1 LAGKR
6 GSYAKS
12 ELRKQTISEV
22 ALALVMERGHRS
34 VTVAEVAARAG
45 VSEPSVFYHFPTKE
59 ALLVAALRQF
69 DAENIR
75 PLGVGGA
82 IADMP
87 SRAEAGVRREHHIR
101 LQAEM
106 SGAAAYAEHPAR
118 EYFRDRWERSFQV
131 VAEDIEMLQK
141 DGVVPATVDAK
152 HAARVLLATWEGL
165 QVQWMHG
172 PEFDIRSEIAA
183 VIHAVLDLD
192 EGFRFTD

>member
-1 LAGKR
+1 MAGKR

-12 ELRKQTISEV
+12 ELRKQAIGEA
-22 ALALVMERGHRS
+22 ALELVMERGHRA
-34 VTVAEVAARAG
+34 VTMAEIADRVG
-45 VSEPSVFYHFPTKE
+45 VSEPLLFYHFPSKE

-87 SRAEAGVRREHHIR
+87 SRAAAGVRREHLVH

-106 SGAAAYAEHPAR
+106 SGAAFDAGHPAR

-131 VAEDIEMLQK
+131 VAEDIEMLQR
-141 DGVVPATVDAK
+141 DGVVPGAVDARR
-152 HAARVLLATWEGL
+152 AARALLAAWEGL

-172 PEFDIRSEIAA
+172 PEFDIRTEFAT
-183 VIHAVLDLD
+183 VIRALLGLD
-192 EGFRFTD
+192 EGFPFT

>member
-1 LAGKR
+1 MAGKR

-12 ELRKQTISEV
+12 ELRRQAIGEA
-22 ALALVMERGHRS
+22 ALALIMERGHRS
-34 VTVAEVAARAG
+34 VTIADVARRVG

-87 SRAEAGVRREHHIR
+87 SRAEAGVRREHHVR

-106 SGAAAYAEHPAR
+106 SAAAADAGHPAR
-118 EYFRDRWERSFQV
+118 AYFRDRWERSFQV

-141 DGVVPATVDAK
+141 DGVVPASIDAK
-152 HAARVLLATWEGL
+152 RAARVLLAAWQGL

-172 PEFDIRSEIAA
+172 PEFDIRSELIA

-192 EGFRFTD
+192 EGFSFT